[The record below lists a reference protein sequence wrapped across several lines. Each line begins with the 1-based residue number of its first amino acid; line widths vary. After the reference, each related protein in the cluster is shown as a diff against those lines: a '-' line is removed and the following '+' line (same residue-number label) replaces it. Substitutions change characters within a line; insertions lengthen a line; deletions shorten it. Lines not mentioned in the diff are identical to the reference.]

1 MTPNLADLLFEALRI
16 LPTDYTDYG
25 GSVERW
31 ADGRDY
37 PDCSCGC
44 VHFIPL
50 DGGIGADYGVCAKRG
65 APRFGLLTF
74 EHQTGV
80 DCFEMRGEE

>member
-1 MTPNLADLLFEALRI
+1 MNEEIHKKLFKILKI

-31 ADGRDY
+31 KDETKSY

-44 VHFIPL
+44 KHFIPL
-50 DGGIGADYGVCAKRG
+50 KEELGHDWGVCSKEKS
-65 APRFGLLTF
+65 PRSGLLTW
-74 EHQTGV
+74 EHQAGF
-80 DCFEMRGEE
+80 DCYEE